1 MENINRILVTGG
13 ATKYFRKAL
22 QYGVSLSRM
31 YGAEIYILHVV
42 HNPFGYEGFNL
53 PMISLDKEYENL
65 ITDAKNELDAIVAE
79 EKAKGLPVQSL
90 IMEGDPASEIIKVI
104 EEKKI
109 DLLIMLAHKESRLE
123 HLESRLERLIFGR
136 SYEALIRKMPC
147 AILLVNQEATRG
159 E

>member
-13 ATKYFRKAL
+13 VTKCFRKAL
-22 QYGVSLSRM
+22 QYGVSLSRT

-65 ITDAKNELDAIVAE
+65 LRDAKYELDKIVAE
-79 EKAKGLPVQSL
+79 ERAKGLPIQSL
-90 IMEGDPASEIIKVI
+90 IMEGEPAKEIMKVI
-104 EEKKI
+104 EDKNI

-136 SYEALIRKMPC
+136 SYETLIRKMPC
-147 AILLVNQEATRG
+147 SIFLVNQDLAVC
-159 E
+159 